1 VDIAG
6 HVNFQDVRGE
16 GLTTGNGYRVP
27 YMHLTALLIL
37 ISAFSVQGSATE
49 TTAFQ
54 LISEGPAQ
62 SAPDLLVHA
71 QFLFTINAN
80 VKSL

>member
-1 VDIAG
+1 MLEERVLQL
-6 HVNFQDVRGE
+6 V
-16 GLTTGNGYRVP
+16 TTIEYH
-27 YMHLTALLIL
+27 MHLTALLIL

>member
-1 VDIAG
+1 MDIAG

-16 GLTTGNGYRVP
+16 GLTTGNDYRVP
-27 YMHLTALLIL
+27 YAFSSILIL